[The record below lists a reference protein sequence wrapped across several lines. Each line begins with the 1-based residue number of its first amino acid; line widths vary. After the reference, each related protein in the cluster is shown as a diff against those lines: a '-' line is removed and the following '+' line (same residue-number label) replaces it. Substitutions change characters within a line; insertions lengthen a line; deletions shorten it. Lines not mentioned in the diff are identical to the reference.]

1 MSDRYRA
8 FAESAAGHA
17 IVTRLGL
24 PDPVRLRK
32 YQPGEPLVAAPV
44 LLGGGDRLRDRM
56 AEVLAGAGV
65 VVVDSG
71 ADLAALVYDAT
82 GLRDPA
88 ALRGLLDFFHRTAGA
103 LAMFGRVVV
112 FGTPPRECRTPA
124 EAAAQ
129 QALTGFVG
137 SVAREL
143 GRGTV
148 AQLVYVSPDAEDMTE
163 STLRFLLSAQSACV
177 SGQTIQIA
185 QGVPPVSTDWTRPL
199 AGKVALVTG
208 ASRGIGASIA
218 TVLARDGAHVVC
230 VDLPATGEALAAVA
244 NEIGGTA
251 FHVDLASAAA
261 PRLIAD
267 ELTSRHGG
275 VDTIVHHAGTDHD
288 VRLGRMTATQ
298 WDTVLDENLAA
309 PERVNAVLV
318 GGRLLRTGGRIVF
331 VLATN
336 GTAAP
341 RGRASYAISEAG
353 VLGLVEAQARTLA
366 KHSVTVNAVMPG
378 SIEAP
383 LTAAM
388 PALTREIAR
397 HLNNLTR
404 GGLTQ
409 GGLTQGSPPAD
420 VAEAVSWLASP
431 ASGGVTGNVIR
442 VRG

>member
-8 FAESAAGHA
+8 FAESAVGRV

-56 AEVLAGAGV
+56 AEVLADAGV
-65 VVVDSG
+65 VVVDGG

-88 ALRGLLDFFHRTAGA
+88 ALGGFLDFFHRAAGA

-112 FGTPPRECRTPA
+112 LGTPPRECRTPA
-124 EAAAQ
+124 EAATQ

-137 SVAREL
+137 SVANEL
-143 GRGTV
+143 GRGTM
-148 AQLVYVSPDAEDMTE
+148 AQLAYVSPGAEDMTE
-163 STLRFLLSAQSACV
+163 STLRFLLSARSACV

-185 QGVPPVSTDWTRPL
+185 QGVPPVPTDWTRPL

-208 ASRGIGASIA
+208 ASRGIGAAIA

-230 VDLPATGEALAAVA
+230 VDLPSTGEALAAVA
-244 NEIGGTA
+244 TEIGGTA
-251 FHVDLASAAA
+251 LPVDLASAAA

-267 ELTSRHGG
+267 KLTSGHGG
-275 VDTIVHHAGTDHD
+275 VDTIVYHAGTDHD
-288 VRLGRMTATQ
+288 LRLDKMTATQ
-298 WDTVLDENLAA
+298 WNSVLDENLAA
-309 PERVNAVLV
+309 PERANAVLV
-318 GGRLLRTGGRIVF
+318 GEKILHTGGRIVT

-336 GTAAP
+336 GTAGR
-341 RGRASYAISEAG
+341 RGRASYAISQAG
-353 VLGLVEAQARTLA
+353 ILGLVEAQARTLA
-366 KHSVTVNAVMPG
+366 KHSVTVNAVVPG
-378 SIEAP
+378 FIEP
-383 LTAAM
+383 PITAAM

-409 GGLTQGSPPAD
+409 GGPPVD
-420 VAEAVSWLASP
+420 VAEAVGWLASP